1 MNRFVQ
7 RKNDYENALKRLKE
21 ALSHLYDDG
30 TSREIYNDIKGRFV
44 KEFEKLEN
52 KFNEVNIEL

>member
-21 ALSHLYDDG
+21 ALVEDESEIVIDG
-30 TSREIYNDIKGRFV
+30 VLHRY
-44 KEFEKLEN
+44 EFT
-52 KFNEVNIEL
+52 FELAWKYERLFGIFGFRK

>member
-21 ALSHLYDDG
+21 ALVDERLFG
-30 TSREIYNDIKGRFV
+30 IFGFRK
-44 KEFEKLEN
+44 
-52 KFNEVNIEL
+52 

>member
-1 MNRFVQ
+1 MMR
-7 RKNDYENALKRLKE
+7 ELLK
-21 ALSHLYDDG
+21 
-30 TSREIYNDIKGRFV
+30 EIYNDIKERFV